1 MMNMKEELGQN
12 DIKQSRAQKSLESA
26 KKAMAKK
33 QVQVKE
39 ENPHLAQLEFDIE
52 NDKNK
57 TIVSNIM

>member
-1 MMNMKEELGQN
+1 
-12 DIKQSRAQKSLESA
+12 
-26 KKAMAKK
+26 MAKK